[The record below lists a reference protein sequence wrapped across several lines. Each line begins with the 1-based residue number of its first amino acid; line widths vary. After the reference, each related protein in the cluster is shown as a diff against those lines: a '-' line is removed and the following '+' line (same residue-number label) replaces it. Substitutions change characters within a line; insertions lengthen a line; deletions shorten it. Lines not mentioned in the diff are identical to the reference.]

1 MQEKNITTKE
11 FIEIGNKALQN
22 TPYSLYETEKYHLLR
37 IHQDTHYDT
46 HYRKYALRNGPGGDI
61 FTNKGAILVFVELRK
76 ENTKPLTTPEEE
88 KVLKEYLESVGVKCE
103 S

>member
-37 IHQDTHYDT
+37 IHQDTH
-46 HYRKYALRNGPGGDI
+46 HRKYALRNGPDGDI
-61 FTNKGAILVFVELRK
+61 FTNKSAILEFVELRK
-76 ENTKPLTTPEEE
+76 ENTKPSTTPEDE
-88 KVLKEYLESVGVKCE
+88 KMLKEYLESVGVKCE